1 MANPLFNA
9 IMGSFRPPMNQPKQE
24 QPQQPGENAQN
35 ANVGQQISFQD
46 AMKQLQANPAQMM
59 KQAGYNVP
67 DNIANNPQA
76 SVMHLIQSGQIGGPM
91 MRMIQP
97 MLNKLMGGR

>member
-9 IMGSFRPPMNQPKQE
+9 IMGGFKPPMNQPKQE
-24 QPQQPGENAQN
+24 HQQISENAQN

-97 MLNKLMGGR
+97 MINKLMGGR